1 MRSLLALG
9 RRYLADGRDGPLPA
23 LLLALTVAT
32 GMVDAV
38 SFLSL
43 DHVFVANMTGNIA
56 FIAFGVAGAKGF
68 SVLRSLTALGG
79 FVVGAALP
87 GWYRGS
93 WSRDRARLLWVST
106 AVKLCMSLPALV
118 IVAITGIPS
127 GSLTT
132 YLVTVLL
139 AVSMGVQNASISR
152 LAETHL
158 RRTTVVTSTLT
169 GLFANLR
176 TIGVRGTLTHDRMA
190 SLGFLFIGCAVGA
203 GLVLASGPL
212 AALGVEVG
220 LLTAVGVVAAAGAET
235 RAPWA
240 NFPAP

>member
-1 MRSLLALG
+1 MRYLLALG

-38 SFLSL
+38 SFLRL

-68 SVLRSLTALGG
+68 SVPRSLTSLGG

-93 WSRDRARLLWVST
+93 WSQDRASLLSVST
-106 AVKLCMSLPALV
+106 AVKLCMSVPALV
-118 IVAITGIPS
+118 IVAATGIPP

-132 YLVTVLL
+132 YLVTALL

-190 SLGFLFIGCAVGA
+190 SLAFLFVGCAIGA
-203 GLVLASGPL
+203 ALVLASGPL

-220 LLTAVGVVAAAGAET
+220 LLTAVGVVATAGAKAN
-235 RAPWA
+235 APWA